1 MARYFSEGKIEEF
14 KECFD
19 FHAKKGYI
27 THEGDL
33 SIIMRSLSFSP
44 TREEI
49 SKYFKKHVSSEGQLD
64 FASFLDVIHDHSTV
78 ENCQKELQAALLAQD
93 RSHTGYVNTGDIRHI
108 LTSLGEKLSRNEVDT
123 LFREAGIS
131 PTGQVKISDFVQTVM
146 TPSPDY

>member
-1 MARYFSEGKIEEF
+1 MARYFSESKIEEF

-19 FHAKKGYI
+19 FHARREFI

-33 SIIMRSLSFSP
+33 SIIMRSLSYSP
-44 TREEI
+44 TREEVT
-49 SKYFKKHVSSEGQLD
+49 KYFSKHRTPEGQLD
-64 FASFLDVIHDHSTV
+64 FASVLDVLHEHCGV
-78 ENCQKELQAALLAQD
+78 ENCQTELQAALAAQD
-93 RSHTGYVNTGDIRHI
+93 RGRSGHVSTSDVRHI

-131 PTGQVKISDFVQTVM
+131 SSGQVKISDFVQTIM